1 MMEGRMI
8 LMYNF
13 EILVARLN
21 KSSNVLMLQN
31 SNVVEKI
38 LWFKKLLC
46 LNNLSF
52 TVNYN
57 L

>member
-13 EILVARLN
+13 EILVTRLN

-38 LWFKKLLC
+38 LWFKKVIMLEQPFVY
-46 LNNLSF
+46 S
-52 TVNYN
+52 
-57 L
+57 